1 MYFDFG
7 DDRPDIQPIGRAI
20 TWREGVLLSIILHL
34 VFVIALLVSPD
45 LSRFLFTVRPQP
57 EAQLVQQEPQRRDA
71 PTFVFVQPRVELPP
85 ARPPQPQAAPSDRD
99 RTARTVERPPKGAN
113 PLPFSRGNTPERV
126 DEPPAP
132 PARAPSPPAPD
143 PNVGAQAR
151 NAPPP
156 TEIPSLPQAPS
167 GQPMRGSAAG
177 SGTLPSPGDRL
188 ASAIRNTQRFAQVFN
203 NPNGGGGEFGPAIE
217 FDTKGVEFGPWIRR
231 FLAQVRA
238 NWLPLIPYAAM
249 SQQGHVA
256 ITFNVHKNG
265 TISDITVVAPCPIT
279 SFNTAA
285 FGALSASNPTQPL
298 PAEYPDEKA
307 FITLRFYYNETP
319 E

>member
-1 MYFDFG
+1 MYFDFE
-7 DDRPDIQPIGRAI
+7 DYRPDVTPVGRVI
-20 TWREGVLLSIILHL
+20 SWREGVLLSIILHL
-34 VFVIALLVSPD
+34 VFVIALLVSPR
-45 LSRFLFTVRPQP
+45 LANFLFASHPQP
-57 EAQLVQQEPQRRDA
+57 EAQLTEDARHQEA
-71 PTFVFVQPRVELPP
+71 PTFVFVQPRVEMPP

-99 RTARTVERPPKGAN
+99 RTARTPERPPNPTN

-132 PARAPSPPAPD
+132 PARTAPPAPD
-143 PNVGAQAR
+143 PNAGQQAR
-151 NAPPP
+151 NAPP

-167 GQPMRGSAAG
+167 GLPARGANAG
-177 SGTLPSPGDRL
+177 TGAMGSPGDRL

-203 NPNGGGGEFGPAIE
+203 NPNGGAGEFGPAIE

-265 TISDITVVAPCPIT
+265 AISDITVVAPCPIG

-298 PAEYPDEKA
+298 PPEYPDEKA
-307 FITLRFYYNETP
+307 FITLRFFYNETP